1 MPNDKQEIT
10 FLSALM
16 WLKLKW
22 KLVLG
27 FVVTLVASLSFY
39 LRTKDMKKVLQKA
52 NDSHDEENNA
62 NDEARKKLADGLEK
76 IKDETIEELNKAHNS
91 ADKQERQL
99 QKEKK
104 EFVERSKDSET
115 LASDIANK
123 IGADFVE
130 ND

>member
-1 MPNDKQEIT
+1 MSNKQEIT
-10 FLSALM
+10 FLSVLM

-62 NDEARKKLADGLEK
+62 NDEARKKLSDGLEK
-76 IKDETIEELNKAHNS
+76 IKDETIEELNKAHDS
-91 ADKQERQL
+91 ANKKERQL

-104 EFVERSKDSET
+104 EFTERSKNSET